1 MLAPFRYL
9 ALFLFASFLLLN
21 TLPTTSFAAELEIEV
36 LTPGDGLAVETGMR
50 AKVHYQGRLA
60 DGKIFDDSRQRGNPF
75 TFTLGDGQVIE
86 GWEKGIFGMKVGER
100 RQLTI
105 PPELGYGLSGAG
117 NIIPPGATLIF
128 DIELIAIRWPP
139 KLAKIDPHGLVKAL
153 NENQIIIDIRSAD
166 ARKKTGVIEG
176 AEMITGFS
184 GTSQL
189 HPDFQRK
196 FASLIKSL
204 NTPFI
209 LYDEYGESAAYL
221 GEAMVKQ
228 LGFEYVS
235 YLEDGIYGWQKSGK
249 PLVAYQP

>member
-1 MLAPFRYL
+1 
-9 ALFLFASFLLLN
+9 
-21 TLPTTSFAAELEIEV
+21 
-36 LTPGDGLAVETGMR
+36 
-50 AKVHYQGRLA
+50 
-60 DGKIFDDSRQRGNPF
+60 
-75 TFTLGDGQVIE
+75 
-86 GWEKGIFGMKVGER
+86 MKVGER

-139 KLAKIDPHGLVKAL
+139 KLAKIDPDGLVTAL

-176 AEMITGFS
+176 EEMITGFS

-189 HPDFQRK
+189 HPIFSRV
-196 FASLIKSL
+196 ASLIKSL

-209 LYDEYGESAAYL
+209 LYDEYGEAAYL